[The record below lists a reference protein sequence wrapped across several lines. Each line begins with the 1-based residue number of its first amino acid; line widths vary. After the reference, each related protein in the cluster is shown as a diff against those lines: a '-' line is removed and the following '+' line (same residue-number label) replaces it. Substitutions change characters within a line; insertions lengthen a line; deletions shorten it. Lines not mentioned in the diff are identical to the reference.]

1 MILRKRKKL
10 KEINMNNIPKHL
22 AIILDGNG
30 RWARKRGMPRNY
42 GHKEGAQTLLKTAS
56 SCSELGV
63 KYLTVYA
70 FSTENW
76 TRPSEEV
83 NYLMNLPLEFFDKV
97 MPEVLKNNIKVSF
110 IGKRDGLNQEL
121 IDKIE
126 EVSTK
131 TKDCTGL
138 HMIIAL
144 NYGSRDEIVSATK
157 ELIKDVIAEKI
168 DINEINESIFS
179 SKLFT
184 NDIPDVDLLIRTSGE
199 IRLSNYLLWQIAYSE
214 MYFTNTL
221 WPDFNEK
228 ELHKAILSY
237 QNRNRR
243 FGGLKEDLQ

>member
-184 NDIPDVDLLIRTSGE
+184 KNIPDVDLLIRTSGE
-199 IRLSNYLLWQIAYSE
+199 IRISNYLLWQIAYSE